1 MFNLTNPCRA
11 IQVGVILLQGL
22 VKGLTELID
31 VAPIELLS
39 HVSHKF
45 VDPLPEAVV
54 PNHIKQQA
62 HDFQFHWVSEEG
74 PALPVLGDVAEWQR
88 YSSRHDYDNGS
99 MAKR

>member
-11 IQVGVILLQGL
+11 IHLTAPS
-22 VKGLTELID
+22 KSGLTELID
-31 VAPIELLS
+31 VSPIELLS

-62 HDFQFHWVSEEG
+62 HEFQFHWVSEEG
-74 PALPVLGDVAEWQR
+74 PALPMLGTSGIIISPTVYVTPGKLPLLLQE
-88 YSSRHDYDNGS
+88 N
-99 MAKR
+99 